1 MAQRHLDRLTATD
14 ASFLHQERPGS
25 HMHIGAVLVFE
36 GPAPA
41 FAAYLEQVRS
51 RLHLVPRYRQK
62 LAIPPLEAGNP
73 RWIDDA
79 NFNLEYHVRHTALPA
94 PGTEQQLL
102 RLASRIASQRLDRS
116 KPLWE
121 SWIVEGL
128 QPDKESEQERFAL
141 IFKTHHALVDGI
153 SGVDLATVLFD
164 LTPEPPAVAADV
176 EPWHPRPEPS
186 PAELLATT
194 LLGTVE
200 GGVSL
205 ISRAIAASVRPSRTL
220 GAVRDALEGV
230 GEIVWAT
237 LNPAPDTPLNVPI
250 GPHRRFAVVRQ
261 QLADYREV
269 KRAFGG
275 TINDVILTVVSGAL
289 ASWLRSR
296 GVRTE
301 GVEMR
306 ALVPVSVRTEDQ
318 RNTLGNRLTAMRG
331 PLPIYIDDPVTGS
344 RSPSRRS
351 GRRRSPPSTI
361 WRRRRSSRR
370 LRACSSPPGCST
382 CWSRTSQGRSSRS
395 TSSAGSCSTS
405 TRLRSCPRTTRW
417 RSRSCPTTGASSTAC
432 SAISTRC
439 RTSTWSPPGSTP
451 RLPSCC
457 GRRGANRKRKWRAR
471 PPRPTRAR
479 AMATTPRRTR
489 PSQSCRRRG
498 GAARPARPPTCARA
512 GRARGHRPTDAR
524 KFFCMPPTW
533 RCSSRLSRIRGPRRQ
548 LWFPSCPPTSRL
560 VQPCPP

>member
-331 PLPIYIDDPVTGS
+331 PLPIYIDDPVTRLAFVRAAMDGLKESKQAVGAVTIAAVNNLAPPTILAQAS
-344 RSPSRRS
+344 RLQFSTRLFNLLVTNIPGPQFPLYILGRQLLDVYPLAFLPENHALAIAIMSYNGRIEYGLLGDFDALPDIDVVAAGIDASLAELLRAARGEPEAEVESETTPTDESPRNGHDPAPDATKSIL
-351 GRRRSPPSTI
+351 PSA
-361 WRRRRSSRR
+361 RRRSS
-370 LRACSSPPGCST
+370 
-382 CWSRTSQGRSSRS
+382 
-395 TSSAGSCSTS
+395 
-405 TRLRSCPRTTRW
+405 
-417 RSRSCPTTGASSTAC
+417 TGPAADM
-432 SAISTRC
+432 
-439 RTSTWSPPGSTP
+439 
-451 RLPSCC
+451 
-457 GRRGANRKRKWRAR
+457 RAR
-471 PPRPTRAR
+471 
-479 AMATTPRRTR
+479 RTG
-489 PSQSCRRRG
+489 S
-498 GAARPARPPTCARA
+498 RPPA
-512 GRARGHRPTDAR
+512 D
-524 KFFCMPPTW
+524 
-533 RCSSRLSRIRGPRRQ
+533 
-548 LWFPSCPPTSRL
+548 
-560 VQPCPP
+560 